1 MSAANMLTD
10 TKIPWG
16 VSLLRLFSRFGP
28 RNPRIQLQLY
38 RIFILVI
45 TFLSYVCYHMSRKPI
60 SVVKPE
66 LLKCPNDTV
75 TALKTQSTLIS
86 TGQVREE
93 DLNCKSFITEMNNTD
108 SNTAHDYLG
117 FMDTSFLASYAIF
130 MFVSGFVAERVNLRY
145 FLSIGMILSGL
156 FTILFGLGRYMGVHT
171 IYYYLAMQFLGGAV
185 QSSGWPGVVTVV
197 ANWFGKGKK
206 GFVFGVW
213 NAHTSIGNIVGGLLA
228 GKFVDTDWGLSFV
241 VPGAIIAA
249 MGVCVWFVLP
259 VQPSDLGF
267 DQELLLTNE
276 GRYCRLEQ
284 PQVSSS
290 SRRRNGYNTLQST
303 QYNTDGA
310 TPLLSPSSPSSSGES
325 TPLLGGSVSDAEVE
339 SGLQDENANR
349 PEIQSERPAVP
360 EKAITFLSGW
370 KIPGV
375 AEFALSLFFC
385 KLVSYTFLY
394 WLPTFI
400 YDNGIGVTSEDAA
413 YFATLF
419 DVGGIVGGV
428 IAGIASDRTGR
439 PATAC
444 AAMVI
449 LAIPAMW
456 SYNYY
461 GQQCPLVM
469 GQEVQNGCYGG
480 HIVLLMVAGLL
491 VNGPY
496 ALITTAVSAE
506 LGTHKSLKGS
516 SKALAT
522 VTSIIDGTGSVGA
535 AVGPYLAAA
544 LQGSGSNANVF
555 YMLMAADVL
564 SLLFLSR
571 LVISEVVSYWS
582 PRRSESVSNQN
593 TQSESLLVP
602 DSQGM
607 AI

>member
-1 MSAANMLTD
+1 
-10 TKIPWG
+10 
-16 VSLLRLFSRFGP
+16 
-28 RNPRIQLQLY
+28 
-38 RIFILVI
+38 
-45 TFLSYVCYHMSRKPI
+45 
-60 SVVKPE
+60 
-66 LLKCPNDTV
+66 
-75 TALKTQSTLIS
+75 
-86 TGQVREE
+86 
-93 DLNCKSFITEMNNTD
+93 
-108 SNTAHDYLG
+108 
-117 FMDTSFLASYAIF
+117 
-130 MFVSGFVAERVNLRY
+130 
-145 FLSIGMILSGL
+145 
-156 FTILFGLGRYMGVHT
+156 MGVHT
-171 IYYYLAMQFLGGAV
+171 IWYYLAMQFLGGAV
-185 QSSGWPGVVTVV
+185 QSTGWPGVVTVV

-228 GKFVDTDWGLSFV
+228 GRFVDTDWGLSFA
-241 VPGAIIAA
+241 VPGLVIAA
-249 MGVCVWFVLP
+249 MGVIVWFVLP

-267 DQELLLTNE
+267 NQEELLPNE
-276 GRYCRLEQ
+276 
-284 PQVSSS
+284 
-290 SRRRNGYNTLQST
+290 
-303 QYNTDGA
+303 D
-310 TPLLSPSSPSSSGES
+310 
-325 TPLLGGSVSDAEVE
+325 EVE
-339 SGLQDENANR
+339 FGLHDENANR
-349 PEIQSERPAVP
+349 PEVQSERPVVP

-400 YDNGIGVTSEDAA
+400 LDNGVNVTSEDAA

-419 DVGGIVGGV
+419 DVGGIVGGIV
-428 IAGIASDRTGR
+428 AGIASDRSGR

-444 AAMVI
+444 AIMVI

-461 GQQCPLVM
+461 GQQCPFNP
-469 GQEVQNGCYGG
+469 EESNGCYGG
-480 HIVLLMVAGLL
+480 HIVLLMVSGLL

-544 LQGSGSNANVF
+544 LQGTGNNANVF

-571 LVISEVVSYWS
+571 LVISEITSLW
-582 PRRSESVSNQN
+582 RRPEAPSSSRGA
-593 TQSESLLVP
+593 L
-602 DSQGM
+602 
-607 AI
+607 